1 MELSMHKAE
10 KEALNDERTKL
21 QRQVL
26 ALTADKENLEDKLKS
41 HTDKLMNLKSLS
53 MSQGDAL
60 KSPSFG
66 ASQAP

>member
-1 MELSMHKAE
+1 MHKAE

-26 ALTADKENLEDKLKS
+26 ALTADKENLEDKLNS

-53 MSQGDAL
+53 VSQGDAL
-60 KSPSFG
+60 KSPSMG

>member
-26 ALTADKENLEDKLKS
+26 ALTADKETLEDKLKS
-41 HTDKLMNLKSLS
+41 YSDKLMKLKSLS
-53 MSQGDAL
+53 VSQGDAL

>member
-1 MELSMHKAE
+1 MHKAE

-26 ALTADKENLEDKLKS
+26 ALTADKENLEDKLKI

-53 MSQGDAL
+53 VSQGDAL
-60 KSPSFG
+60 KSPSMG